1 MSTTS
6 GVFVQQLAAKDMLIK
21 EVKCYFEWPLCNN
34 KNINTDKE
42 MDTEIS

>member
-6 GVFVQQLAAKDMLIK
+6 GVFVQQIAAKDMLIK
-21 EVKCYFEWPLCNN
+21 EVKCYFEWPLSN
-34 KNINTDKE
+34 KDINTDME